1 MAAFESSFKALW
13 VEQPEHDSV
22 PEVSVITRS
31 TSDLPAG
38 ELLVR
43 VEWSSLNFKDA
54 LSVKG
59 NRGVTKQYPH
69 TPGIDAAGYVE
80 VSDSP
85 QFKPGDAVII
95 TGYDLGMNTAGGFGG
110 YIRVPAEWAVALP
123 EGMSLKDSMA
133 YGTAGLTAALC
144 LEKLETAGM
153 KPGPGDIFVTGATGG
168 VGSLSISML
177 SGLGYSVAA
186 STGKLEH
193 AQYLTSLGATKIV
206 DRETISDGAE
216 KALLKE
222 QWAGAI
228 DTVGGDILFNVIKSL
243 KYGASV
249 ACCGMVSSPSFGAT
263 VFPFILRNVNLLG
276 VDSARQPAEA
286 RQRVWSRLAGDLK
299 LKNLDRITTEVDLHQ
314 LPDAIEQIFRA
325 RQIGRVVLR
334 HDH

>member
-31 TSDLPAG
+31 TLDLPAG

-153 KPGPGDIFVTGATGG
+153 KPGQGDIFVTGATGG

-286 RQRVWSRLAGDLK
+286 RQRVWNRLAGDLQ